1 MITSVVLANTSIM
14 LHNYHIFLWW
24 EHLRS
29 SLLFS
34 LFSVRYNFP
43 CQLFS
48 DVWYLSKWDFLPCFL
63 SSKFLKDLYM
73 GSTNKIHSLPPKV
86 SSLMCETENKQVV
99 TIRSDRVED
108 KDVHRCLWKPI
119 EGLSKPAFLEWLVR
133 EGFLEEVSPKM
144 IPKKQ
149 RVVDT
154 YIGKRE
160 GTVSWSSE
168 LRRKNSCSWDAISSG
183 NEDWF

>member
-1 MITSVVLANTSIM
+1 MRTFKIFFVIFSIFCQ
-14 LHNYHIFLWW
+14 IQF
-24 EHLRS
+24 S
-29 SLLFS
+29 S
-34 LFSVRYNFP
+34 

-48 DVWYLSKWDFLPCFL
+48 DVWYLSKWDILPHFL

-73 GSTNKIHSLPPKV
+73 RSTNKIHSLPQKV
-86 SSLMCETENKQVV
+86 SSLMCDTENKQVV
-99 TIRSDRVED
+99 TIRSDILED

-133 EGFLEEVSPKM
+133 GGFLEEVSPKM
-144 IPKKQ
+144 IPKNQ
-149 RVVDT
+149 RVVDR

-160 GTVSWSSE
+160 GTVSWSSV
-168 LRRKNSCSWDAISSG
+168 LRRKNSCSWNAISSG